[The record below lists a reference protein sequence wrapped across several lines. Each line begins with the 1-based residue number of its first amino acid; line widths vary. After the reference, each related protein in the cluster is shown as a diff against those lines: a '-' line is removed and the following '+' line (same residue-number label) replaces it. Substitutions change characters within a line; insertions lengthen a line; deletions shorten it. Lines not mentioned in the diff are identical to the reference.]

1 MGDKAIVY
9 RVGELTCSRLKGFR
23 MPGKPKPIDK
33 TKTLEYARKHGGMD
47 KFVKEHAK
55 DAPGDMDRV
64 DDFLK
69 RGTGVKREARG
80 SAKAV
85 RKASGPAS
93 SDD

>member
-1 MGDKAIVY
+1 
-9 RVGELTCSRLKGFR
+9 

-33 TKTLEYARKHGGMD
+33 TKTLEHARKQGD
-47 KFVKEHAK
+47 LEPFIAEHEA
-55 DAPGDMDRV
+55 DAPGDLDKV

-80 SAKAV
+80 SGKAT

-93 SDD
+93 SGG